1 MTLCG
6 CFMNQGQ
13 SPSFHH
19 TRYLIKYN
27 CVGKDKKNNRTN
39 IQLIIPRSYR
49 YQYVYFCCLFIL
61 LCIFLFYREQNEELK
76 RQAELKRTCE
86 LLNQHKEQLTQ
97 ITKDKQGHSDSET
110 LNGASDEDSGLFN
123 IRLSS

>member
-1 MTLCG
+1 MLV
-6 CFMNQGQ
+6 
-13 SPSFHH
+13 H
-19 TRYLIKYN
+19 T
-27 CVGKDKKNNRTN
+27 
-39 IQLIIPRSYR
+39 
-49 YQYVYFCCLFIL
+49 

-110 LNGASDEDSGLFN
+110 LNGASDEDSGLFDIDSLVKN
-123 IRLSS
+123 TIPNSEISCDTELNDEVKILWQWHNWCSFVATNEISRENTKKKYQ